1 MCDIWVST
9 PTSVPGVDSAGTA
22 VPDSQGRIVRAHRSH
37 DHNSSNW
44 EWFKHSMAGEKIQGG
59 TSIQWKIL
67 LHKKMKLSLNEEET
81 QSPLKYTLQKSETI
95 PRNMCNVSCLEDD
108 IPGRVKV

>member
-44 EWFKHSMAGEKIQGG
+44 EWFKHSMAGEKIQGS
-59 TSIQWKIL
+59 TSIQWKETLMYVQATDYEMFCRVNEVIHKL
-67 LHKKMKLSLNEEET
+67 L
-81 QSPLKYTLQKSETI
+81 
-95 PRNMCNVSCLEDD
+95 
-108 IPGRVKV
+108 